1 MNDSGDITA
10 KFTAT
15 ERAIDELQQPTIE
28 IERTR
33 NAIRETQ
40 KRNDG
45 IRAELEAMQKR
56 IEKGYKA
63 IRESS
68 NGEQRI
74 AELKKKSQDLADLL
88 RGKTTAANNLKQL
101 STGVINNKH
110 ILE

>member
-1 MNDSGDITA
+1 MNDTRDIIA
-10 KFTAT
+10 EFTAS
-15 ERAIDELQQPTIE
+15 ERAIDKLQQPTIE

-45 IRAELEAMQKR
+45 IRAELEAIQKR

-74 AELKKKSQDLADLL
+74 TEAKKEISRIGGLIAWQDNRRKQFKTIIK
-88 RGKTTAANNLKQL
+88 RGY
-101 STGVINNKH
+101 
-110 ILE
+110 

>member
-45 IRAELEAMQKR
+45 IRAELEAVQKR
-56 IEKGYKA
+56 IKKGHKA

-74 AELKKKSQDLADLL
+74 ASVKKEISRLGGLIAWQDNRSKQFKTIIE
-88 RGKTTAANNLKQL
+88 RGY
-101 STGVINNKH
+101 
-110 ILE
+110 

>member
-45 IRAELEAMQKR
+45 IRAELEAIKKELRKVIKQY
-56 IEKGYKA
+56 EKAQTGS
-63 IRESS
+63 REL
-68 NGEQRI
+68 QM
-74 AELKKKSQDLADLL
+74 LKKKSQDLADSL

-101 STGVINNKH
+101 SKGLLI
-110 ILE
+110 ISIY

>member
-10 KFTAT
+10 KFAAT
-15 ERAIDELQQPTIE
+15 ERAIDKLQQPTIE

-45 IRAELEAMQKR
+45 LRAELEAIQKR

-74 AELKKKSQDLADLL
+74 ADAKKEISRLGGLIAWQDNRSKQFKTIIE
-88 RGKTTAANNLKQL
+88 RGY
-101 STGVINNKH
+101 
-110 ILE
+110 

>member
-10 KFTAT
+10 KFAAT

-45 IRAELEAMQKR
+45 IRAELEAIEKR
-56 IEKGYKA
+56 IKKGHKA

-68 NGEQRI
+68 NEQQRI
-74 AELKKKSQDLADLL
+74 ASVKKEISRLGGLIAWQDNRSKQFKTIIE
-88 RGKTTAANNLKQL
+88 RGY
-101 STGVINNKH
+101 
-110 ILE
+110 

>member
-1 MNDSGDITA
+1 MNESGDIIA
-10 KFTAT
+10 EFTAS
-15 ERAIDELQQPTIE
+15 ERAIDKLQQPTIE

-45 IRAELEAMQKR
+45 IRAELETIQKR

-74 AELKKKSQDLADLL
+74 AEAKKEISRLSGLIAWQDNRRKQFKTIID
-88 RGKTTAANNLKQL
+88 RGY
-101 STGVINNKH
+101 
-110 ILE
+110 

>member
-74 AELKKKSQDLADLL
+74 AEAKKEISRLGGLIAWQDNRSKQFKTIID
-88 RGKTTAANNLKQL
+88 RGY
-101 STGVINNKH
+101 
-110 ILE
+110 

>member
-45 IRAELEAMQKR
+45 IRAELEAIQKR

-74 AELKKKSQDLADLL
+74 ADAKKEISRLGGLIAWQDNRSKQFKTIIE
-88 RGKTTAANNLKQL
+88 RGY
-101 STGVINNKH
+101 
-110 ILE
+110 

>member
-1 MNDSGDITA
+1 MNDNRDITA
-10 KFTAT
+10 KFAAT
-15 ERAIDELQQPTIE
+15 ERAIDKLQQPTIE

-45 IRAELEAMQKR
+45 IRAELEAIQKR

-74 AELKKKSQDLADLL
+74 ASVKKEISRLGGLIAWQDNRSKQFKTIID
-88 RGKTTAANNLKQL
+88 RGY
-101 STGVINNKH
+101 
-110 ILE
+110 

>member
-10 KFTAT
+10 KFAAT

-45 IRAELEAMQKR
+45 LRAELEAMQKR
-56 IEKGYKA
+56 IDKGYKA

-74 AELKKKSQDLADLL
+74 ADAKKEISRLGGLIAWQDNRSKQFKTIID
-88 RGKTTAANNLKQL
+88 RGY
-101 STGVINNKH
+101 
-110 ILE
+110 

>member
-10 KFTAT
+10 KFAAT

-40 KRNDG
+40 KRNDA
-45 IRAELEAMQKR
+45 IRAEIEAIQKR

-74 AELKKKSQDLADLL
+74 TDAKKEISRLGGLIAWQDNRSKQFKTIIK
-88 RGKTTAANNLKQL
+88 RGY
-101 STGVINNKH
+101 
-110 ILE
+110 

>member
-10 KFTAT
+10 KFIAT
-15 ERAIDELQQPTIE
+15 EQAIVKLQQPTIE

-45 IRAELEAMQKR
+45 IRAELEAVKKR

-74 AELKKKSQDLADLL
+74 ASVKKEISRLGGLIAWQDNRSKQFKTIIE
-88 RGKTTAANNLKQL
+88 RGY
-101 STGVINNKH
+101 
-110 ILE
+110 

>member
-1 MNDSGDITA
+1 MNESGDIIA
-10 KFTAT
+10 EFTAS
-15 ERAIDELQQPTIE
+15 ERAIDKLQQPTIE

-45 IRAELEAMQKR
+45 IRAELDAIQKR
-56 IEKGYKA
+56 IDKGYKA

-74 AELKKKSQDLADLL
+74 AEAKKEISRLGGLIAWQDNRRKQFKTIID
-88 RGKTTAANNLKQL
+88 RGY
-101 STGVINNKH
+101 
-110 ILE
+110 

>member
-1 MNDSGDITA
+1 MNDSGDIKA
-10 KFTAT
+10 KFTAS

-45 IRAELEAMQKR
+45 IRAELEAIQKR
-56 IEKGYKA
+56 IKKGHKA

-68 NGEQRI
+68 NEQQRI
-74 AELKKKSQDLADLL
+74 AEAKKEISRLGGLIAWQDNRSKQFKTIIE
-88 RGKTTAANNLKQL
+88 RGY
-101 STGVINNKH
+101 
-110 ILE
+110 

>member
-45 IRAELEAMQKR
+45 LRAELEAIQKR

-74 AELKKKSQDLADLL
+74 ADAKKEISRLGGLIAWQDNRSKQFKTIIE
-88 RGKTTAANNLKQL
+88 RGY
-101 STGVINNKH
+101 
-110 ILE
+110 

>member
-1 MNDSGDITA
+1 MNDSGVIKA

-15 ERAIDELQQPTIE
+15 ERAIVELQQPTIE

-40 KRNDG
+40 KRNEG
-45 IRAELEAMQKR
+45 ITAELEAIQTR

-63 IRESS
+63 IPKSS

-74 AELKKKSQDLADLL
+74 AK
-88 RGKTTAANNLKQL
+88 R
-101 STGVINNKH
+101 
-110 ILE
+110 

>member
-15 ERAIDELQQPTIE
+15 ERAIVELQQPTIE

-45 IRAELEAMQKR
+45 LRAELEAIQKR

-74 AELKKKSQDLADLL
+74 ADAKKEISRLGGLIAWQDNRSKQFKTIID
-88 RGKTTAANNLKQL
+88 RGY
-101 STGVINNKH
+101 
-110 ILE
+110 

>member
-10 KFTAT
+10 KFAAT

-45 IRAELEAMQKR
+45 IRAELEAIKKR
-56 IEKGYKA
+56 IKKGYKA

-74 AELKKKSQDLADLL
+74 AEAKKEISRLGGLIAWQDNRSKQFKTIID
-88 RGKTTAANNLKQL
+88 RGY
-101 STGVINNKH
+101 
-110 ILE
+110 

>member
-10 KFTAT
+10 KFIAT
-15 ERAIDELQQPTIE
+15 EQAIDKLQQPTIE

-45 IRAELEAMQKR
+45 IRAELEAIQKR
-56 IEKGYKA
+56 IKKGYKA

-68 NGEQRI
+68 DGEQRI
-74 AELKKKSQDLADLL
+74 ASVKKEISRLGGLIAWQDNRCKQFKTIID
-88 RGKTTAANNLKQL
+88 RGY
-101 STGVINNKH
+101 
-110 ILE
+110 

>member
-45 IRAELEAMQKR
+45 IRAELEAIEKR
-56 IEKGYKA
+56 IKKGHKA

-68 NGEQRI
+68 NEQQRI
-74 AELKKKSQDLADLL
+74 AEAKKEISRLGGLIAWQDNRSKQFKTIIE
-88 RGKTTAANNLKQL
+88 RGY
-101 STGVINNKH
+101 
-110 ILE
+110 

>member
-10 KFTAT
+10 KFIAT
-15 ERAIDELQQPTIE
+15 EQAIDKLQQPTIE
-28 IERTR
+28 IERTS

-45 IRAELEAMQKR
+45 IRAELEAIKKR

-74 AELKKKSQDLADLL
+74 AEAKKKISRLGGLIAWQDNRRKQFKTIIE
-88 RGKTTAANNLKQL
+88 RGY
-101 STGVINNKH
+101 
-110 ILE
+110 

>member
-15 ERAIDELQQPTIE
+15 EKAIDELQQPTIE
-28 IERTR
+28 IERTS

-45 IRAELEAMQKR
+45 IRAELEAIKKR

-74 AELKKKSQDLADLL
+74 ASVKKEISRLGGLIAWQDNRSKQFKTIID
-88 RGKTTAANNLKQL
+88 RGY
-101 STGVINNKH
+101 
-110 ILE
+110 

>member
-28 IERTR
+28 IETTR

-45 IRAELEAMQKR
+45 IRAELEAIQKR
-56 IEKGYKA
+56 IEKGHKA

-68 NGEQRI
+68 NEQQRI
-74 AELKKKSQDLADLL
+74 ASVKKEISRLGGLIAWQDNRSKQFKTIIE
-88 RGKTTAANNLKQL
+88 RGY
-101 STGVINNKH
+101 
-110 ILE
+110 

>member
-10 KFTAT
+10 KFIAT
-15 ERAIDELQQPTIE
+15 EQAIDKLQQPTIE

-45 IRAELEAMQKR
+45 IRAELEAVQKR

-68 NGEQRI
+68 NGEQRLTEAKKEISRLGGLI
-74 AELKKKSQDLADLL
+74 AWQDNRSKQFKTIIE
-88 RGKTTAANNLKQL
+88 RGY
-101 STGVINNKH
+101 
-110 ILE
+110 

>member
-10 KFTAT
+10 KFAAT

-45 IRAELEAMQKR
+45 LRAELEAIQKR

-68 NGEQRI
+68 NEQQRI
-74 AELKKKSQDLADLL
+74 ASVKKEISRLGGLIAWQDNRSKQFKTIID
-88 RGKTTAANNLKQL
+88 RGY
-101 STGVINNKH
+101 
-110 ILE
+110 

>member
-15 ERAIDELQQPTIE
+15 ERVIDKLQQPTIE

-40 KRNDG
+40 KQNDG
-45 IRAELEAMQKR
+45 IRAELEAVQKR

-74 AELKKKSQDLADLL
+74 ASVKKEISRLGGLIAWQDNRSKQFKTIIE
-88 RGKTTAANNLKQL
+88 RGY
-101 STGVINNKH
+101 
-110 ILE
+110 

>member
-1 MNDSGDITA
+1 MKAEILQQSLQRQRELSI
-10 KFTAT
+10 K
-15 ERAIDELQQPTIE
+15 LQQPTIE

-45 IRAELEAMQKR
+45 IRAELEAVQKR

-74 AELKKKSQDLADLL
+74 ASVKKEISRLGGLIAWQDNRSKQFKTIIE
-88 RGKTTAANNLKQL
+88 RGY
-101 STGVINNKH
+101 
-110 ILE
+110 

>member
-40 KRNDG
+40 KRHDG
-45 IRAELEAMQKR
+45 IRAELEAIQKR

-74 AELKKKSQDLADLL
+74 TDAKKEISRLGGLIAWQDNRSKQFKTIID
-88 RGKTTAANNLKQL
+88 RGY
-101 STGVINNKH
+101 
-110 ILE
+110 

>member
-1 MNDSGDITA
+1 MNDSADITA

-45 IRAELEAMQKR
+45 LRAELEAMQKR

-74 AELKKKSQDLADLL
+74 TDAKKEISRLGGLIAWQDNRSKQFKTIID
-88 RGKTTAANNLKQL
+88 RGY
-101 STGVINNKH
+101 
-110 ILE
+110 

>member
-45 IRAELEAMQKR
+45 IRAELEAVQKR
-56 IEKGYKA
+56 IKKGYKA

-68 NGEQRI
+68 NEQQRI
-74 AELKKKSQDLADLL
+74 ASVKKEISRLGGLIAWQDNRSKQFKTIIE
-88 RGKTTAANNLKQL
+88 RGY
-101 STGVINNKH
+101 
-110 ILE
+110 